1 RSAHALGARRMRMED
16 RSDLRAR
23 VTDGLRALGVH
34 NLTLC
39 VHDASFPSDADE
51 DIGWGS
57 PCSRGGLRFLRFVR
71 ALGFTGLQLGPDG
84 QTPPD
89 DPSPYRGAAFPR
101 NVLSIALAPLADDPE
116 WGGLLPVQAL
126 EAAVADQCA
135 GTREH
140 ADYGHAVHVH
150 DRALR
155 AGFRAFA

>member
-1 RSAHALGARRMRMED
+1 MAELASSCVTEALTVLDVR
-16 RSDLRAR
+16 
-23 VTDGLRALGVH
+23 
-34 NLTLC
+34 NLTLSI
-39 VHDASFPSDADE
+39 HDASFPSDADE
-51 DIGWGS
+51 DIGRGS
-57 PCSRGGLRFLRFVR
+57 PCSRGARRFLAFVR
-71 ALGFTGLQLGPDG
+71 RLGFTGLQLGPDG

-101 NVLSIALAPLADDPE
+101 NALSIALAPLADDPE

-155 AGFRAFA
+155 A